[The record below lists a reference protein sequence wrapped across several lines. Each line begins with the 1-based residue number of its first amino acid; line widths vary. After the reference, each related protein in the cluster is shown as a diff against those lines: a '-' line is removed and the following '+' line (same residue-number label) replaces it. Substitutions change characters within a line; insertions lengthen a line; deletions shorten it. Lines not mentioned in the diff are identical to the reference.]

1 MFTDFNWREAFSGTL
16 LQLGLTGADYIIA
29 FCGVIVMFA
38 VSCVQEKRGSVRE
51 ALWEKPVLSYAVFFI
66 LAVAV
71 LTLGAYGVGYDA
83 SQFIYNQ
90 F

>member
-1 MFTDFNWREAFSGTL
+1 M
-16 LQLGLTGADYIIA
+16 QLGLSGTDYIVA
-29 FCGVIVMFA
+29 GLGVIVMFA

-51 ALWEKPVLSYAVFFI
+51 SLWEKPVLSYAVFFV

>member
-1 MFTDFNWREAFSGTL
+1 
-16 LQLGLTGADYIIA
+16 
-29 FCGVIVMFA
+29 MFA
-38 VSCVQEKRGSVRE
+38 VSCVQERHGSVRE
-51 ALWEKPVLSYAVFFI
+51 VLWEKPVLSYAVFFV

-71 LTLGAYGVGYDA
+71 LTLGVYGVGYDA